1 MKEILAENLQE
12 FFDNSNLQG
21 ECTYQGEKYE
31 VWEVS
36 DKTFEIM
43 CNMEEDE
50 FVRLCP
56 DGMWRSAEGSNMG
69 SPDTIIHVGEN
80 EMLGWSAPWDE
91 DKEDDEEPEIYV
103 SSLTKYFCYYM
114 GISQPRNVCALAV
127 DLAKYNHMTLGE
139 LFNKYEG

>member
-1 MKEILAENLQE
+1 MKEILAENLKP

-21 ECTYQGEKYE
+21 KCTYQGERYE

-36 DKTFEIM
+36 DATFKIM

-50 FVRLCP
+50 FTQLCP

-69 SPDTIIHVGEN
+69 APDIIIHVGEN
-80 EMLGWSAPWDE
+80 QMLGWSALWDE
-91 DKEDDEEPEIYV
+91 DEEDEEPEIYV
-103 SSLTKYFCYYM
+103 SNLTKYFCYYM
-114 GISQPRNVCALAV
+114 GASQPRNVCALAV

-139 LFNKYEG
+139 LFNKYER

>member
-1 MKEILAENLQE
+1 MKEILAENLQP
-12 FFDNSNLQG
+12 FFDNSNLKG
-21 ECTYQGEKYE
+21 KCTYQGEQYE

-43 CNMEEDE
+43 CDMDEDK
-50 FVRLCP
+50 FARLCP

-69 SPDTIIHVGEN
+69 APNTIIHVGEN
-80 EMLGWSAPWDE
+80 KILGWYSPWDE
-91 DKEDDEEPEIYV
+91 DSEEELEIYA
-103 SSLTKYFCYYM
+103 SNLTKYFCYYL
-114 GISQPRNVCALAV
+114 GVSQPRNVCALAV